1 MNLAEVHACHHLAAA
16 AAAAGRRAG
25 GKTIDY
31 AAKM

>member
-1 MNLAEVHACHHLAAA
+1 MNLAEVHACHHL

>member
-1 MNLAEVHACHHLAAA
+1 MNLAEVHACHHLA

>member
-1 MNLAEVHACHHLAAA
+1 MNLAEVHACHHL
-16 AAAAGRRAG
+16 AAGRRAG

>member
-16 AAAAGRRAG
+16 AGRRWAG
-25 GKTIDY
+25 VKTIDY